1 MLANGGLQKLQHIV
15 ALEELATGRTVL
27 ATVLRVPAAVVQL
40 GVLLLRIRLFEQWR
54 KNKTTDELVLNVN
67 TSLSNCM
74 RMPLTTGVC
83 YRLRR

>member
-40 GVLLLRIRLFEQWR
+40 GVLLLRIRLFEKVEEEQDYGSAR
-54 KNKTTDELVLNVN
+54 AECKHIFIKLHAYA
-67 TSLSNCM
+67 SNNRCM
-74 RMPLTTGVC
+74 L
-83 YRLRR
+83 

>member
-40 GVLLLRIRLFEQWR
+40 GVLLLRIRLFEKVEEEQ
-54 KNKTTDELVLNVN
+54 NY
-67 TSLSNCM
+67 
-74 RMPLTTGVC
+74 G
-83 YRLRR
+83 